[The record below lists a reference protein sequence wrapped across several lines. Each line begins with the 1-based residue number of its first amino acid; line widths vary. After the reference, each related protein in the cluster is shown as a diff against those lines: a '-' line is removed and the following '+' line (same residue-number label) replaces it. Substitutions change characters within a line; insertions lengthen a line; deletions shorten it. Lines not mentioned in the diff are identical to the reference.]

1 MHMPKTGTRTAA
13 ARFRQ
18 NSPGRTLA
26 PQTGTKIA
34 PSRQHSPS
42 RMHAYA
48 QNRHRNSAV
57 RIQTPAVQSGPH
69 SQKSAPA
76 QRGSGSAVGA
86 KFPNEAPEHRGLDNT
101 FRAACP
107 KQAHAAMPNSQA
119 VPCLGHWKTPGS
131 PKLLHQWVPAMGPRR
146 RGAEDIKKSIQT
158 IPLLQVIL
166 HVKPVSNLWLSSRSF
181 NSFS

>member
-107 KQAHAAMPNSQA
+107 KQAHGGAMRPCQTARLYLALVIGRLLA
-119 VPCLGHWKTPGS
+119 VPNFSINGCLPWVQGGEEQKT
-131 PKLLHQWVPAMGPRR
+131 
-146 RGAEDIKKSIQT
+146 
-158 IPLLQVIL
+158 
-166 HVKPVSNLWLSSRSF
+166 
-181 NSFS
+181 